1 MFYRFLLLFSFSF
14 FFDLGSTNY
23 AQTYTQQSFDSLSV
37 RNKKINLYLIPVGSK
52 KINRNITNQIGK
64 PFQKA
69 RIIIES
75 AVLPELK
82 IGNRI
87 KWNNPFADHKQFTK
101 EMKLARNTYFE
112 RFEIEPNSIYFFIIP
127 NYLSDSI
134 QGYSIPGKSIAFITE
149 KGIQNQNI
157 VNLNLGSCLG
167 LKFETDPLNVMSPID
182 TLGKVL
188 NWEQTVHLREKLTS
202 FSIYDDFENV
212 SANNGLVPK
221 FIWEANENGE
231 IEFDA
236 NDPFSSLKQ
245 GELNNSYL
253 VYRKVSNLLFKELFT
268 VSNNSICAIH
278 LISVL
283 ITISLTLYF
292 RRRFNRT
299 IEDSGFFKRVS
310 IRFMKLILWGLFI
323 SIQIITFLAVDF
335 YYYNSYLK

>member
-14 FFDLGSTNY
+14 FFDLGTTNY
-23 AQTYTQQSFDSLSV
+23 AQTYTQQSFDSLLV
-37 RNKKINLYLIPVGSK
+37 RDKKINLYLIPVGSK

-69 RIIIES
+69 KIIIES

-87 KWNNPFADHKQFTK
+87 KWNNPYADHKQFTN

-157 VNLNLGSCLG
+157 VNLNLGACLG
-167 LKFETDPLNVMSPID
+167 LKFDTDSLNVMRSID

-188 NWEQTVHLREKLTS
+188 NWGQSVHLREKLTS

-221 FIWEANENGE
+221 FLWEANENGE

-245 GELNNSYL
+245 G
-253 VYRKVSNLLFKELFT
+253 
-268 VSNNSICAIH
+268 
-278 LISVL
+278 
-283 ITISLTLYF
+283 
-292 RRRFNRT
+292 
-299 IEDSGFFKRVS
+299 
-310 IRFMKLILWGLFI
+310 
-323 SIQIITFLAVDF
+323 
-335 YYYNSYLK
+335 